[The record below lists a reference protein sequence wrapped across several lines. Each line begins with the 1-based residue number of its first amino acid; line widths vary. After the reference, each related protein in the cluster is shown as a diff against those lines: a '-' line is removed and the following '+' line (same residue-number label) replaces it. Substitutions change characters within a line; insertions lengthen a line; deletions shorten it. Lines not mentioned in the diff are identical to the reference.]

1 MLLAKEGLGLLEP
14 AGGDWDG
21 DLVLE
26 DEESEDGY

>member
-1 MLLAKEGLGLLEP
+1 MLLAKEGLSLLEP
-14 AGGDWDG
+14 SVGDWDG